1 MRVGG
6 DCNLGTGSWTSQS
19 AGQLQFDPI
28 TATQALCPPGSLHDR
43 YMAQLPWVRTCV
55 TQDGRLFLATM
66 ADGSMIEFEPMR
78 AE

>member
-6 DCNLGTGSWTSQS
+6 DCNLGTGSWTSQY
-19 AGQLQFDPI
+19 AGQLH
-28 TATQALCPPGSLHDR
+28 QALCPPGSLHDR